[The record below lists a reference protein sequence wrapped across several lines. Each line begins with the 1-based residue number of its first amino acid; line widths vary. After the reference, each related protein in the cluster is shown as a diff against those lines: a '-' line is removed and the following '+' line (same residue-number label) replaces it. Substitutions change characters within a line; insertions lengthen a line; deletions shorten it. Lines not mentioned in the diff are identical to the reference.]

1 MGSNPLTGS
10 NPVPSAIKIITM
22 DLFKKNKKEPVTPKE
37 VLEYLKKLD
46 KNVQELSRDLADFKQ
61 ASRKN
66 IQKVSVVRFNPF
78 NESGGDQSFSLAVL
92 DAENNGFIVTSLYGR
107 DANRV
112 YAKPVRRGS
121 STYQLS
127 EEEKK
132 AIGEAMK
139 NA

>member
-1 MGSNPLTGS
+1 MVN
-10 NPVPSAIKIITM
+10 
-22 DLFKKNKKEPVTPKE
+22 LFKKSKKEPVSSKE

-46 KNVQELSRDLADFKQ
+46 KNVEGLTQDLASFKK
-61 ASRKN
+61 ASRQN

-92 DAENNGFIVTSLYGR
+92 DTDNNGFVITSLYGR

-112 YAKPVRRGS
+112 YAKPVRQGN

-132 AIGEAMK
+132 AIAEAIK
-139 NA
+139 SV